1 MFRIERISKSQGEPT
16 KVIHSCPATASH
28 HNNGVLFNVGRK
40 NTDIVF
46 ENDRS
51 VSRLHC
57 ALSLITSEE
66 QRQKNGSGFE
76 SYGVPKEREEIMA
89 CDSALDGVA
98 VVLEDLGR

>member
-1 MFRIERISKSQGEPT
+1 MFRIETISKSQGVPT

-28 HNNGVLFNVGRK
+28 HNNGILFNVGRK

-66 QRQKNGSGFE
+66 QRLKNGSGFE
-76 SYGVPKEREEIMA
+76 SYGIPKEGEEIMA
-89 CDSALDGVA
+89 CDCALDGVA